1 MTPIEIA
8 KKASE
13 SGVQLVFFLY
23 CDNGGVI
30 RGKSTHISSLE
41 QRIETGIGLTVAM
54 QAMSDMDQLQPVEGL
69 GPVGEIRLV
78 PDLDSFVIL
87 PYAPKRAV
95 MLADMMRLDHRPWE
109 SCPRFFLKR
118 MVEKAADHGLRIKAA
133 FEPEW
138 TLARKEGDTFTP
150 IDESLCFSTLGAAIA
165 LPVIDDIVSAL
176 EEQGLRVEQYYPEL
190 GHGQQE

>member
-78 PDLDSFVIL
+78 PDLDSFAIL
-87 PYAPKRAV
+87 PYEQKLAV
-95 MLADMMRLDHRPWE
+95 MLADMVRLDHRPWE
-109 SCPRFFLKR
+109 SCPRYFLKR
-118 MVEKAADHGLRIKAA
+118 MV
-133 FEPEW
+133 
-138 TLARKEGDTFTP
+138 
-150 IDESLCFSTLGAAIA
+150 
-165 LPVIDDIVSAL
+165 
-176 EEQGLRVEQYYPEL
+176 
-190 GHGQQE
+190 